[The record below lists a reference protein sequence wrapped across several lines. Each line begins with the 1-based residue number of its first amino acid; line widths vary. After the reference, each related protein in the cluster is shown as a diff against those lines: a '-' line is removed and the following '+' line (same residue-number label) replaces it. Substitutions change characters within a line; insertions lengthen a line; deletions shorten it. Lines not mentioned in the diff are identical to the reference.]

1 MMDNY
6 LSYQCLSE
14 DWEKMYTVTPHQK
27 GVEAVPVVKQRC
39 QANARERDRTQNS
52 VNMAFNTLRLLI
64 PTEPPDRKLSKI
76 EILRLAGSYI
86 THLDNQ
92 LYTGD
97 VEQPCLQTKDGDN
110 RSTSLCTFC
119 WSAVKKDNN
128 STTTGHIYKTPF

>member
-1 MMDNY
+1 MEGF
-6 LSYQCLSE
+6 YQYSE
-14 DWEKMYTVTPHQK
+14 NWDQLYTKQYAQCRNIDP
-27 GVEAVPVVKQRC
+27 VPKQRY

-52 VNMAFNTLRLLI
+52 VNMAFNALRLLI

-97 VEQPCLQTKDGDN
+97 MERPCLRNNDYEHKN
-110 RSTSLCTFC
+110 TSLCTFC
-119 WSAVKKDNN
+119 WSTVKKEKS
-128 STTTGHIYKTPF
+128 STTMPNGYNGTF

>member
-1 MMDNY
+1 MHWSVNPASHRV
-6 LSYQCLSE
+6 LAFTTRRCLIIE
-14 DWEKMYTVTPHQK
+14 CHRLTPT
-27 GVEAVPVVKQRC
+27 GPR
-39 QANARERDRTQNS
+39 S